1 MQALDI
7 LWENY
12 VEISLI
18 VLLITI
24 SIVAIVYMIGKILGR
39 REIEDY
45 ATGEVYQGIASAF
58 IIAAIIAL
66 LLTIDN
72 IILAIFQ
79 DVGLSCTGNT
89 CFYNNT
95 EVKGRF
101 GLRIVP
107 LGFELKKKVENCS
120 QDILK
125 TNDSCHMKIARA
137 RLNTLNNVVKAYTAS
152 KIMTYG
158 WIFTLETIS
167 IGVEKVEE
175 IDKYTGVVKR
185 VGIIANKLLEF
196 LPSEFA
202 PFSWISMIREAFK
215 VIYSVLYTISIY
227 LSGVD
232 MFLEFV
238 EAGMFSIFLV
248 SGIILRT
255 FTPTRRLG
263 GLLIAIAIGIYLIF
277 PTLLILVSL
286 VAPNTTFELED
297 FENVFTHGGEAHS
310 FPGVLWVFFKNVAG
324 TGLNFPSYLA
334 VEIFKPFEKAA
345 ILFVWIFVQQLIIIY
360 ATVVSIREISQF
372 LGGDIEIAG
381 LTRLL

>member
-1 MQALDI
+1 
-7 LWENY
+7 
-12 VEISLI
+12 
-18 VLLITI
+18 
-24 SIVAIVYMIGKILGR
+24 
-39 REIEDY
+39 
-45 ATGEVYQGIASAF
+45 
-58 IIAAIIAL
+58 
-66 LLTIDN
+66 
-72 IILAIFQ
+72 
-79 DVGLSCTGNT
+79 
-89 CFYNNT
+89 
-95 EVKGRF
+95 
-101 GLRIVP
+101 
-107 LGFELKKKVENCS
+107 
-120 QDILK
+120 
-125 TNDSCHMKIARA
+125 
-137 RLNTLNNVVKAYTAS
+137 
-152 KIMTYG
+152 
-158 WIFTLETIS
+158 
-167 IGVEKVEE
+167 
-175 IDKYTGVVKR
+175 
-185 VGIIANKLLEF
+185 
-196 LPSEFA
+196 
-202 PFSWISMIREAFK
+202 
-215 VIYSVLYTISIY
+215 
-227 LSGVD
+227 

-297 FENVFTHGGEAHS
+297 FENVFTYGGEAHS